1 MNVEPTTG
9 AVAPRGGGGGGGGVV
24 MPSVA
29 SDGAFDV
36 YLEIPDLDDMC
47 LLPGVHVELTA
58 LDSSAPRLTIG
69 SVVFAGKFQDIIGTA
84 VAVCA
89 AEGTA
94 AGVAVAA
101 IAAKRIVFEL
111 ISGNVGDITAGL
123 DADDASDKEVAGGD

>member
-1 MNVEPTTG
+1 MNVEPT
-9 AVAPRGGGGGGGGVV
+9 AEAIAPRGSAGGVGFGIGV
-24 MPSVA
+24 VGGVA
-29 SDGAFDV
+29 SNGAFDV

-58 LDSSAPRLTIG
+58 LDSSTPRLTIG

-111 ISGNVGDITAGL
+111 VSGNVGDITAGL
-123 DADDASDKEVAGGD
+123 DADDASEKDGE